1 MPFLLDTDH
10 LSILHRRQQPECDRI
25 ITRLSQYPAD
35 DISVSIISFHEI
47 VKGWMAYLNQ
57 SRTSAK
63 TVRAYAELEIIWRS
77 FCKMN
82 LVSYSI
88 EAEHHFTNLRKQG
101 IRIGTMDLRI
111 ASIGLETN
119 AIVVSRNGIDFGK
132 IQGLITE
139 DWTSDN
145 FDIEVN
151 DS

>member
-10 LSILHRRQQPECDRI
+10 LSILHCRQQPECDRI
-25 ITRLSQYPAD
+25 VARLEQFPAD

-57 SRTSAK
+57 SRTSPK
-63 TVRAYAELEIIWRS
+63 KVRAYVELETIWRS

-82 LVSYSI
+82 IASYSN
-88 EAEHHFTNLRKQG
+88 EAEQRFTELRKQG

-132 IQGLITE
+132 IPGLITE
-139 DWTSDN
+139 DWTSVS
-145 FDIEVN
+145 FDDEAK
-151 DS
+151 DL